1 MSWRKLG
8 IILNIWLIFLI
19 DTVMIVVAGTQLAKN
34 AEKISTGLG
43 LSSAWA
49 GIFLLSVSTS
59 LPELVVTSRAV
70 LINAPDLAGGNIY
83 GSVIFN
89 LTIIALI
96 DLLQGRGPLKARRKR
111 SLILTA
117 LLSITIIIFS
127 MFGILL
133 ALPYRVGWVGV
144 DSIAL
149 VLVYFLGSGMITKLE
164 RKKIHVEPG
173 TENED
178 TADKD
183 RLKKKHRREMLYS
196 LGIFA
201 AASVVILLAGTSLT
215 DTVDR
220 ISLETGLSSTL
231 AGSLFAG
238 VVTSLPELVS
248 SVAAVRLGF
257 VDMAIANVLGS
268 NFFNIL
274 LLFFADLFY
283 VKGLLFTNLS
293 SQNLIV
299 ALMSILL
306 TIVVL
311 LSFIYPLRRDFL
323 RMGLSSYI
331 IIIGYLFTIILLFYN

>member
-164 RKKIHVEPG
+164 RKIHVEPG

-183 RLKKKHRREMLYS
+183 RLKKAPQGKCYS
-196 LGIFA
+196 LGI
-201 AASVVILLAGTSLT
+201 SRQL
-215 DTVDR
+215 R
-220 ISLETGLSSTL
+220 W
-231 AGSLFAG
+231 LF
-238 VVTSLPELVS
+238 SWQ
-248 SVAAVRLGF
+248 
-257 VDMAIANVLGS
+257 
-268 NFFNIL
+268 
-274 LLFFADLFY
+274 Y
-283 VKGLLFTNLS
+283 
-293 SQNLIV
+293 
-299 ALMSILL
+299 
-306 TIVVL
+306 
-311 LSFIYPLRRDFL
+311 
-323 RMGLSSYI
+323 
-331 IIIGYLFTIILLFYN
+331 

>member
-1 MSWRKLG
+1 MGWRKPG
-8 IILNIWLIFLI
+8 IILNIWFIFLL
-19 DTVMIVVAGTQLAKN
+19 DTVLIVVAGTQLAKN

-49 GIFLLSVSTS
+49 GVFLLSVATS
-59 LPELVVTSRAV
+59 LPELVVTCRAV

-83 GSVIFN
+83 GSVLFN
-89 LTIIALI
+89 VALIALI

-111 SLILTA
+111 SLIVTA
-117 LLSITIIIFS
+117 LLGITIIIIS
-127 MFGILL
+127 MLAILL
-133 ALPYRVGWVGV
+133 ALPYRVGWVGI
-144 DSIAL
+144 DSIVL
-149 VLVYFLGSGMITKLE
+149 VLVYFIGSGMITKLE
-164 RKKIHVEPG
+164 RKKSRAGPG
-173 TENED
+173 TENKD
-178 TADKD
+178 AADKR
-183 RLKKKHRREMLYS
+183 RLEKEHRRQILRS
-196 LGIFA
+196 LGIFT
-201 AASVVILLAGTSLT
+201 AASLVILLAGVNLT
-215 DTVDR
+215 DTVDQ

-231 AGSLFAG
+231 VGSLFAG

-283 VKGLLFTNLS
+283 SKGPLFANLS

-299 ALMSILL
+299 ALMGVLL

-311 LSFIYPLRRDFL
+311 FSFIYPLRRDFL